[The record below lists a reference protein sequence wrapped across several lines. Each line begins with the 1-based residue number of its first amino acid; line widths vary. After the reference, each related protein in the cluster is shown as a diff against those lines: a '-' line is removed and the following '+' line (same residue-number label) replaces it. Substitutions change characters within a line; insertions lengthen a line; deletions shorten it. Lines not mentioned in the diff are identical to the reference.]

1 MEDLEEDD
9 DNMADDNDV
18 NDSSREEADG
28 DEQRPAQAQPNAGSG
43 WRLND
48 TLEIR
53 VAAMNLLDL
62 HYRTFGSGL
71 SAPGRNLRLTATAQ
85 F

>member
-1 MEDLEEDD
+1 LQEALPQGSPAWATWNVSGSWQM
-9 DNMADDNDV
+9 ND
-18 NDSSREEADG
+18 A
-28 DEQRPAQAQPNAGSG
+28 
-43 WRLND
+43 
-48 TLEIR
+48 LEIR
-53 VAAMNLLDL
+53 VAAMNVLDL